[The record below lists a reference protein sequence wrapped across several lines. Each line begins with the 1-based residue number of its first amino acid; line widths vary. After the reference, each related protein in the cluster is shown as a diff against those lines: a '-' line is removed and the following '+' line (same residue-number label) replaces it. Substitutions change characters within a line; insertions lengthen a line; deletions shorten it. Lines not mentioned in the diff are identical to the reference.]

1 MCLGDREKEIW
12 RKIMGIGLVAGL
24 QSLGME
30 RVAMAT
36 GTPQARCWN
45 REGKCSYCFLS
56 YDTCYASALS
66 FKGC

>member
-1 MCLGDREKEIW
+1 
-12 RKIMGIGLVAGL
+12 MGIGLVAGL

-36 GTPQARCWN
+36 GTPGARCWN
-45 REGKCSYCFLS
+45 REGKCSYCIQS
-56 YDTCYASALS
+56 YDTYCASALS